1 MGAKTSFQTA
11 EMAVCLVPYKSETL
25 IHLKCISSSS
35 LSEILAQWRSRITV
49 CTPPEHSG
57 NEPLMSAR
65 NLPQRRSVWCWK
77 ISLTHPITS
86 WFRILIVNP
95 RSPNVES
102 GELAVV
108 LLSCI
113 NIFIPWRY
121 LLSLCCWVAEKIE
134 GSEENLWMH
143 IFFSFLF
150 FSFLFLFLFL
160 FSFFLVMVGYG
171 FSATKNSS
179 KFYSVAERGGGS
191 ASWSLTRGSVATK
204 RGFKIW
210 RFLFRFDC
218 F

>member
-11 EMAVCLVPYKSETL
+11 EMAVYLVPYKSETL
-25 IHLKCISSSS
+25 IHLKCISSS

-150 FSFLFLFLFL
+150 FPIFFP
-160 FSFFLVMVGYG
+160 FSFFFFSCYG
-171 FSATKNSS
+171 
-179 KFYSVAERGGGS
+179 
-191 ASWSLTRGSVATK
+191 WL
-204 RGFKIW
+204 
-210 RFLFRFDC
+210 RFLC
-218 F
+218 NQK